1 MAALG
6 RDLVAEL
13 QQEWVHL
20 DERIAALEQR
30 LRRQTRTSEPCR
42 RLQTIP
48 GIGVLGASAFV
59 AAFGDGRQL
68 ASEPRLRGRPRLSPP
83 SAQHRWPVAA
93 WRHPAEQGD
102 PLPRALFIHG
112 ARAVLRYADRHDDS
126 RSRWVGALK
135 ERRGI
140 PVAAVALANKMA
152 RTAWAV
158 LTRGTT
164 YQAPPPPDSD
174 GG

>member
-1 MAALG
+1 M
-6 RDLVAEL
+6 
-13 QQEWVHL
+13 
-20 DERIAALEQR
+20 
-30 LRRQTRTSEPCR
+30 
-42 RLQTIP
+42 
-48 GIGVLGASAFV
+48 LGASAFV

-68 ASEPRLRGRPRLSPP
+68 ASGRDCAAALGLVPRQHSTGGRSQLGGISKR
-83 SAQHRWPVAA
+83 
-93 WRHPAEQGD
+93 GD
-102 PLPRALFIHG
+102 PYLRALFIHG

-164 YQAPPPPDSD
+164 YQAPAAA
-174 GG
+174 